1 MLKEVEVDMYK
12 PNVYGL
18 VTSLWIQ
25 TLFGNVLLEHG
36 GLPYVLPLAVH
47 WE

>member
-25 TLFGNVLLEHG
+25 TLFNQNDSEWPEIDFKHNF
-36 GLPYVLPLAVH
+36 
-47 WE
+47 